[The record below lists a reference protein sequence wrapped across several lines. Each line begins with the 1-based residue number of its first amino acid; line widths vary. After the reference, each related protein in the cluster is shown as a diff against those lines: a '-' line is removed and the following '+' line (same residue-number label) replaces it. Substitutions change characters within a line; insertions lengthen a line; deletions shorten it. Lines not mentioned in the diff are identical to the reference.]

1 MIHRKI
7 NKRKYSDGQIFHQGR
22 NLKSATIECE
32 SYSAL
37 EWWLNLPKAILVS
50 SSLVGCSYLSLSS
63 VNHYIII
70 IIIGDTNFQSASHV
84 RTPLNF
90 SWPPVHCERAGHF
103 SQAGGFASQSGHH
116 WNWWMELGT
125 GNWLQG
131 RKSGSTDQLHLCST
145 STPRWIVGP
154 EKDIGP
160 KSVWRSPFWQLQK
173 CRFWLT
179 TVTTPST
186 MIHLT
191 IQLDASWRQGLKV
204 QCFTF
209 LFVCT
214 LYS

>member
-70 IIIGDTNFQSASHV
+70 IIIGETNFQSASHV

-90 SWPPVHCERAGHF
+90 SWPLVHCERAGHF

-131 RKSGSTDQLHLCST
+131 RTDQLHLCST
-145 STPRWIVGP
+145 STSRWIVGP

-160 KSVWRSPFWQLQK
+160 KSVWRFGQLCFTKNVDFDSPL
-173 CRFWLT
+173 LLL
-179 TVTTPST
+179 PST

-191 IQLDASWRQGLKV
+191 IQLDASWRQGLKL